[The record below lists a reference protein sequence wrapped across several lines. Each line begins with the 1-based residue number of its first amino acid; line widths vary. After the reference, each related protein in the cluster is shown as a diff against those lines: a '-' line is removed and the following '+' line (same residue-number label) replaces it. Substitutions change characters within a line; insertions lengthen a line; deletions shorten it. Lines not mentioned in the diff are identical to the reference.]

1 MLGTRSTE
9 FSWRSHTSC
18 SSWWTRRHM
27 RRRSRSTG
35 LEHCFLVGIWL
46 CSSCIFYLSLCI
58 IYKDLVY
65 LFLLRLP
72 CLGFRRYRSC
82 QQGRIADTRLLSNR
96 STLVN
101 LQTFSLR
108 LIAAQGSFSIVHLV
122 LHIATLLLFRRQ
134 ILPRWYRLGQQMGS
148 GARWLLRT
156 HGDLQLICC
165 AQDPVIRS
173 HYHLNLCS

>member
-1 MLGTRSTE
+1 MLGTRSEE

-18 SSWWTRRHM
+18 SSWWTRRHR

-35 LEHCFLVGIWL
+35 LGHCFLVGIWL
-46 CSSCIFYLSLCI
+46 CNFCIFYLSLCI

-82 QQGRIADTRLLSNR
+82 QQGRITDTRLLSNR

-101 LQTFSLR
+101 LQTSSSR
-108 LIAAQGSFSIVHLV
+108 LIAAQGSFSTVHLV
-122 LHIATLLLFRRQ
+122 LHIATLSLFHRQ
-134 ILPRWYRLGQQMGS
+134 ILPRLYRLGQQMGN
-148 GARWLLRT
+148 GVRWFRRI

-165 AQDPVIRS
+165 VQDRVTRT